1 MRIQVA
7 GRNVKFDTIGWCLF
21 LLAVILGI
29 FTVWFALNIDLTQ
42 GAGFRAYQF
51 YDKSIHF
58 LLELMSILIYLSVFL
73 MGVYTYR
80 YVPNTK
86 LLTVGYTF
94 FITGILDAVFLTGFT
109 GFMLFPDP
117 AIISLRS
124 DIFLVVSRFVCALG
138 LLMVCN
144 VSEFRKVPVK
154 TLFWFFIDICIV
166 VPLIWLIG
174 WNPWDILHAVGSDPF
189 VTLRYIQGGTI
200 LLLAA
205 AMVVTFFNYRAYPD
219 RLHIIMAAS
228 FTLLMNSEILS
239 LSIITET
246 PYVTDIA
253 LLLKLV
259 GLALLFDVFYIHGVR
274 RPYLLL
280 SEAKDTLNQYANDLD
295 KQVEERTAELTHMN
309 DRLVADVELAR
320 DVQRSMLPAALPQG
334 ESVRF
339 SVGYFPAEILSG
351 DFYNV
356 FRIDAKRFGICIG
369 DVAGHGVSAA
379 MLTVFAFQSVQ
390 SLQDEPRGAG
400 VILPSFVLKHLYDSF
415 NAANFQDEHYM
426 VLIYGVYNMETGILS
441 YASGGLNTTP
451 VLIRPDGSLQML
463 ESEGTAICKLGEFMN
478 PQYQNRQLLMFP
490 GDKLVLYTDGLT
502 EARSATGEMYALERL
517 SSVLRRSARMEPDA
531 LTERVLADV
540 RAFTGMD
547 SMDDDITLLIM
558 EVIQS
563 F

>member
-1 MRIQVA
+1 
-7 GRNVKFDTIGWCLF
+7 
-21 LLAVILGI
+21 
-29 FTVWFALNIDLTQ
+29 
-42 GAGFRAYQF
+42 
-51 YDKSIHF
+51 
-58 LLELMSILIYLSVFL
+58 
-73 MGVYTYR
+73 
-80 YVPNTK
+80 
-86 LLTVGYTF
+86 
-94 FITGILDAVFLTGFT
+94 
-109 GFMLFPDP
+109 
-117 AIISLRS
+117 
-124 DIFLVVSRFVCALG
+124 
-138 LLMVCN
+138 
-144 VSEFRKVPVK
+144 
-154 TLFWFFIDICIV
+154 
-166 VPLIWLIG
+166 
-174 WNPWDILHAVGSDPF
+174 
-189 VTLRYIQGGTI
+189 
-200 LLLAA
+200 
-205 AMVVTFFNYRAYPD
+205 
-219 RLHIIMAAS
+219 
-228 FTLLMNSEILS
+228 
-239 LSIITET
+239 
-246 PYVTDIA
+246 
-253 LLLKLV
+253 
-259 GLALLFDVFYIHGVR
+259 
-274 RPYLLL
+274 
-280 SEAKDTLNQYANDLD
+280 
-295 KQVEERTAELTHMN
+295 
-309 DRLVADVELAR
+309 
-320 DVQRSMLPAALPQG
+320 
-334 ESVRF
+334 
-339 SVGYFPAEILSG
+339 VGYFPAEILSG